1 MTFSLPPGFAGMV
14 YLLTIES
21 RMNKFQTKDVAKKFE
36 HYPRHMRE
44 KLMVLRKLI
53 FDTAL
58 ETEGVGEIEETIK
71 WGEPSYI
78 VKGGSTIRIDW
89 KPSSPAQYAMYFHC
103 KTRLVDTFKELYR
116 DRFRFEG
123 NRAIVF
129 DVNDDIPIDELK
141 HCISLS
147 LTYHRRKKLP
157 MLGA

>member
-1 MTFSLPPGFAGMV
+1 MK
-14 YLLTIES
+14 
-21 RMNKFQTKDVAKKFE
+21 KFQTKGVARIFDC
-36 HYPRHMRE
+36 YPRHMRE
-44 KLMVLRKLI
+44 KLMFLRKLV

-58 ETEGVGEIEETIK
+58 ETEGVGEIEETTK

-78 VKGGSTIRIDW
+78 AKGGSAIRIDW
-89 KPSSPAQYAMYFHC
+89 KQSNPTQYAMYFHC
-103 KTRLVDTFKELYR
+103 KTKLVDTFRELYR
-116 DRFRFEG
+116 DKFRFEG

-129 DVNDDIPIDELK
+129 DEKDDIPINELK